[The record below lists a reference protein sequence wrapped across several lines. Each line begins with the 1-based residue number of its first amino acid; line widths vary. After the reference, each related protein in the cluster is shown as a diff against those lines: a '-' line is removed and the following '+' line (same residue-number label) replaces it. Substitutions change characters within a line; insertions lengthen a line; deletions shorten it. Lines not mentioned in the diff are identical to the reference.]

1 MSPRLMRNS
10 FIYLLIT
17 VAVLAIFFTLFSDA
31 LGGSKEI
38 PVSEVLSRSLRGE
51 IERIEV
57 RGDRLAVFSTSG
69 ESYSSRKEEGASM
82 LDMLSS
88 AGVATGASGV
98 LVDVKGTGGL
108 GSLFSILINFL
119 PLIFFG
125 AILLFM
131 MRQAQ
136 GNSNQTFSFG
146 KSRARM
152 FVGNG
157 PAVSF
162 DDVAGVEEAKEEL
175 QEVVEFLKVPERFVS
190 LGAKIPKGVL
200 LIGPPGTGKTLLARA
215 VAGEAG
221 VPFLSISGSEFVE
234 MFVGVGASRVR
245 DLFEQAKRNSPCI
258 VFVDEIDAVGR
269 HRGAGLGGGHDEREQ
284 TLNQILV
291 EMDGFDV
298 NTNVILIA
306 ATNRPDIL
314 DPALLRPGRF
324 DRRVVLDN
332 PDVRGREQILNVHSK
347 GKPLAEDIDM
357 ERIAKQTMGFSGAD
371 LANLVNESAILAA
384 RRNKVTITHDEFA
397 ESIDRVIAGPARK
410 SRVVNEREKEITAYH
425 EAGHALVGF
434 MLPKADNPY
443 KVTIVARGM
452 SGGHTRYLPDED
464 RNLWTKGQ
472 FEDTMAA
479 AMGGRVAEELIFED
493 VTTGASNDLEQA
505 TNIARTMV
513 TRYGMSRKLGPRT
526 FGKRE
531 ELVFLGREISEQR
544 NYSDKIAED
553 IDGEVYNLVEAAYQS
568 ATKVITDNK
577 AKLSQLARHLIAH
590 ETVEGDELKEILD
603 TDTDTD
609 TDGPSPATR
618 RRSRPRIAT
627 RRFVRLQISSN
638 RKRRGRFKLNRPLH
652 FCPR

>member
-108 GSLFSILINFL
+108 GSLFGILINFL

-425 EAGHALVGF
+425 EAGHALVGHI
-434 MLPKADNPY
+434 LPKADNPY
-443 KVTIVARGM
+443 KVTIIARGM

-472 FEDTMAA
+472 FQHMMAA
-479 AMGGRVAEELIFED
+479 AMGGRVAEEIIFED

-513 TRYGMSRKLGPRT
+513 TRYGMSSKLGPRT

-544 NYSDKIAED
+544 DYSDKIAQD
-553 IDGEVYNLVEAAYQS
+553 IDEEVFDLVEYAYQT
-568 ATKVITDNK
+568 ATNVITDNRT
-577 AKLSQLARHLIAH
+577 KLSQLARHLIAH

-603 TDTDTD
+603 IDTDAD
-609 TDGPSPATR
+609 PA
-618 RRSRPRIAT
+618 PPPVAEAA
-627 RRFVRLQISSN
+627 
-638 RKRRGRFKLNRPLH
+638 PA
-652 FCPR
+652 